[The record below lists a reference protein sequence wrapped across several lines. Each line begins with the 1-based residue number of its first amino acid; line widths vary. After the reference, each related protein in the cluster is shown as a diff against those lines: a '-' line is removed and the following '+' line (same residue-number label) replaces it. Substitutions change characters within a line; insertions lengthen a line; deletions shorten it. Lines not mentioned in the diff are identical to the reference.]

1 MSVAQNI
8 KVDRAKLILALE
20 GRLGEVEKEEKNNAQ
35 AYEKRLPVY
44 TAGVIAAL
52 KVALEKAEKGT
63 FPPHNYSGRMDV
75 PIGVEKPN
83 KPATTNWTLNLKR
96 EIALLKLGSEDVL
109 SIRTDSNWAQY
120 LA

>member
-20 GRLGEVEKEEKNNAQ
+20 GRLGEVEKEEKNDAQ

-44 TAGVIAAL
+44 KAGVIAAL

-63 FPPHNYSGRMDV
+63 FPNQNYSGHIDV
-75 PIGVEKPN
+75 SIGVEKPN